1 MSDGGERTGGNGHVP
16 DPDGVGDR
24 RVTGMGNAAPAE
36 ADAALDA
43 LDAEPLDPDEA
54 ASGAALAADELGE
67 SMDER
72 VEAVIDELGGVERRY
87 EGRTLVF
94 AAGGR
99 AFAARDGDTLEA
111 ALDTS
116 VLKAALRTPDAAP
129 SPRGA
134 NWVAFSPATVDRYA
148 LDRAEAWVRFAHR
161 RATGR

>member
-1 MSDGGERTGGNGHVP
+1 VTGSEARTARNGHVP
-16 DPDGVGDR
+16 DPEGVGDR
-24 RVTGMGNAAPAE
+24 PVTAGEVAPAE

-43 LDAEPLDPDEA
+43 LDAEPLDADEA
-54 ASGAALAADELGE
+54 ASGAALAADELDE
-67 SMDER
+67 SLDER
-72 VEAVIDELGGVERRY
+72 VEAVVDELGRVERRY

-99 AFAARDGDTLEA
+99 VFAARHGATLEV
-111 ALDTS
+111 ALDAS

-134 NWVAFSPATVDRYA
+134 GWVAFSPPNVDRYA